1 MRATIDITLQR
12 LREGLRGTPYEGKV
26 YLVGGYVRDKL
37 LGRPLPSDIDLV
49 LEGDALELAQFLYE
63 RGLAEHHPVTYPRFG
78 TAMVHV
84 AGALVELV
92 SARAESY
99 QHTSRKPDAV
109 RPATLQT
116 DALRRDFTVNTLLE
130 NLHTGEILDP
140 LGTARTD
147 LQAKVL
153 RTPRDPHETFHEDPL
168 RMLRAVRFAAQLG
181 FTIDTGVYQAIVD
194 EAERLAIVSIERIQT
209 EFTRLMD
216 LPQAHE
222 GLHMLL
228 KTRLLHQ
235 FGEPLLPMVGCT
247 QNEYHLYDVWGH
259 SLKTVESIDP
269 SGLEMPAWELRMA
282 ALLHDVGKPA
292 TRTVDSDGSVHFYE
306 HDRVGAQIAA
316 EWLRSLR
323 YSNVTIERIATLVRM
338 HMRPGFYTPEWK
350 DSAVRRLIRDAGALL
365 EPLLRLVQADIRAQR
380 QEVPHADI
388 DALRLRIQQV
398 QASQPIAPWQSP
410 LTGKQIMERFGL
422 GPGPLVGLIKS
433 YLEEQVLEGRLDPS
447 DVEGAWRL
455 AEQFLQERAAPAES

>member
-1 MRATIDITLQR
+1 MSATTDTTLQR
-12 LREGLRGTPYEGKV
+12 LREALRGTPYEGKV

-49 LEGDALELAQFLYE
+49 LEGDALALAQFLYE
-63 RGLAEHHPVTYPRFG
+63 RGVAEHRPVTYPRFG

-84 AGALVELV
+84 AGALVELAT
-92 SARAESY
+92 ARAESY
-99 QHTSRKPDAV
+99 HDASRKPNAV
-109 RPATLQT
+109 RPATLHT

-130 NLHTGEILDP
+130 NLHTGEIIDP
-140 LGTARTD
+140 LGIALTD

-153 RTPRDPHETFHEDPL
+153 RTPRDPHETFYEDPL

-181 FTIDTGVYQAIVD
+181 FTIDAGVYQAIL
-194 EAERLAIVSIERIQT
+194 EQAERLAIVSIERVQT

-216 LPQAHE
+216 IPQAHE
-222 GLHMLL
+222 GLQMLL

-235 FGEPLLPMVGCT
+235 FGQPLLPMVGCT
-247 QNEYHLYDVWGH
+247 QNEYHLYDVWTH
-259 SLKTVESIDP
+259 SLKTVEYIDP
-269 SGLEMPAWELRMA
+269 SGLDLPAWELRLA

-292 TRTVDSDGSVHFYE
+292 TRTVDADGGVHFYE

-316 EWLRSLR
+316 EWLRTLR
-323 YSNVTIERIATLVRM
+323 YSNATVERVATLVRM

-380 QEVPHADI
+380 QDVPHADI
-388 DALRLRIQQV
+388 DALRQRIQQV
-398 QASQPIAPWQSP
+398 QAAQPIAAWQSP

-422 GPGPLVGLIKS
+422 KPSPLVGRIKS
-433 YLEEQVLEGRLDPS
+433 YLEEQVLEGRLAS
-447 DVEGAWRL
+447 GDVEGAWRM
-455 AEQFLQERAAPAES
+455 AEEFLQERAAHSER